1 MIHSRSL
8 LLVLAPYC
16 LAVGSPAQANESADA
31 AREPREHDDAQGSA
45 GGALLATTPQELG
58 YADLARDDAHVGG
71 PPPKLDKSSPPSAAA
86 QLASV
91 SVAFGHAASETASAG
106 NLAVIDDNGP
116 VSAAAQL
123 ASVPVALSYADLVRE
138 DASASDLPPAR
149 DASGPPSM
157 AAQLASVPVALS
169 YADVTSDD
177 ASAAS
182 ASVPVALG
190 YADVASEDTL
200 AGPSM
205 PSPAAAGDE
214 AMFASGEAETLS
226 DAELSEQRGGFRYE
240 GMDIQFGAEI
250 RSYINDELVYQTNI
264 SWLDGAT
271 DVERSVSTQL
281 TPAAAAEMG
290 AELLGGGGINLRV
303 GNENVY
309 FANQGQTAFIQRADG
324 SLQNIIVNSASNIA
338 LRQQIDAQLDI
349 SNFAPFRADVLSD
362 KVASA
367 LSAMIGSGLR
377 F

>member
-58 YADLARDDAHVGG
+58 YADLTRDDAHVGG

-91 SVAFGHAASETASAG
+91 SVAFGHVDAASETASAG

-116 VSAAAQL
+116 VSA
-123 ASVPVALSYADLVRE
+123 
-138 DASASDLPPAR
+138 
-149 DASGPPSM
+149 

-190 YADVASEDTL
+190 YADVASEDAL

-205 PSPAAAGDE
+205 PSPAAPGDE